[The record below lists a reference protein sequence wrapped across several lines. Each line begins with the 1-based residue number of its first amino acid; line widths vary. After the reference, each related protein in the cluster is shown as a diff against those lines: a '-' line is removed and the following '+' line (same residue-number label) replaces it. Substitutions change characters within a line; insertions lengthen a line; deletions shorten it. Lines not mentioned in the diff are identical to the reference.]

1 MKKDTTNEEETPV
14 DEKAPGPILTRL
26 IITRNWA
33 RKHRVAVVGTLAGF
47 GLAAITA
54 NQNTKLR
61 AQLDDCE
68 CEMEELGAGSDADY
82 SSTEDILNNDDTND

>member
-1 MKKDTTNEEETPV
+1 M
-14 DEKAPGPILTRL
+14 
-26 IITRNWA
+26 
-33 RKHRVAVVGTLAGF
+33 GTLAGF